1 MQSFQ
6 EQDYTKRF
14 DLSLW
19 RKLIK
24 VAKPYHK
31 NLIAVVLFMAVS
43 AIIDVIMPNMNAY
56 AIDVFIA
63 NHSTAGLVGF
73 VVAYALLTA
82 VQVATIFG
90 FLRQCGI
97 VETGTCYLIRKL
109 GFQKLQELPFSY
121 YDRMPVG
128 YLMSR
133 LTNDTQRLADTIGW
147 SLVDLCWG
155 AVYLVACAV
164 RMLTINWR
172 LGLIVMLVLPPLAVI
187 SWKFQKAILAAYRQV
202 RKNNSQITA
211 GFNEGINGA
220 KTTKT
225 LVREE
230 LNIQEFE
237 TVSASM
243 RSASIR
249 AATLSNLF
257 LPIVVSLGSLATAYA
272 LWQGGN
278 SVIGGTHVFGVAM
291 TVGTL
296 TMFINYTVSFFQ
308 PVRDIARIFA
318 ELQSAQAAAERVISL
333 LETEPD
339 IVDSP
344 EVVAQ
349 YGDNFHPKTEN
360 WPKLIGD
367 IDFEDVTFRY
377 KEGEKVLEHFNLHI
391 QHGQTIALVGETG
404 SGKSTITKLLL
415 KYYEPESGTISVGG
429 VDLDEYSN
437 ASVRRAI
444 AYVPQNVELFSKTIY
459 DNIRVSRMDATMDEV
474 KEAAKKADAHDFIRH
489 LPLQYNTYLEEA
501 GNGLSGGEKQR
512 IALARAFLK
521 DSNLYILDEST
532 SNLDFAT
539 ENLIFNMIYDQ
550 LADRS
555 MLIVAHRLSTVRDCD
570 MILVMDHGQIVERG
584 THDELLAK
592 QGAYSRLYLHNTASE
607 KWQFLN
613 SYKDGVITADTAGR
627 YLLTNQNLRFGDI
640 NWTFFIAGGVVVI
653 LIAIAY
659 IVLKK
664 RYWFW

>member
-404 SGKSTITKLLL
+404 SGKSTIVNLLCRFYDL
-415 KYYEPESGTISVGG
+415 RSGSITLTDESGVKHDITDVTLHSLRSQMGIMLQDSFIFSGTI
-429 VDLDEYSN
+429 L
-437 ASVRRAI
+437 
-444 AYVPQNVELFSKTIY
+444 
-459 DNIRVSRMDATMDEV
+459 DNIRYGRLDATDEEV
-474 KEAAKKADAHDFIRH
+474 IAAAKAANADHFIRT
-489 LPLQYNTYLEEA
+489 LP
-501 GNGLSGGEKQR
+501 GGYQMELNEDASNVSQGQKQLLT
-512 IALARAFLK
+512 IARAILA
-521 DSNLYILDEST
+521 DNRILILDEAT
-532 SNLDFAT
+532 SSVDTRTEQRIQTAMDNLMRGRTSF
-539 ENLIFNMIYDQ
+539 II
-550 LADRS
+550 
-555 MLIVAHRLSTVRDCD
+555 AHRLSTIKDAD
-570 MILVMDHGQIVERG
+570 LILVMRDGDIVEQG
-584 THDELLAK
+584 THDQLLETGGFYAD
-592 QGAYSRLYLHNTASE
+592 LYNS
-607 KWQFLN
+607 QFE
-613 SYKDGVITADTAGR
+613 D
-627 YLLTNQNLRFGDI
+627 
-640 NWTFFIAGGVVVI
+640 VVD
-653 LIAIAY
+653 
-659 IVLKK
+659 
-664 RYWFW
+664 

>member
-404 SGKSTITKLLL
+404 SGKSTIVNLVCRF
-415 KYYEPESGTISVGG
+415 YEPTEGKILIDGADYRTRSQLWLQSNLGYVLQSPHLFSGTV
-429 VDLDEYSN
+429 
-437 ASVRRAI
+437 A
-444 AYVPQNVELFSKTIY
+444 
-459 DNIRVSRMDATMDEV
+459 DNIRYGRPDATDEEV
-474 KEAAKKADAHDFIRH
+474 IEAAKQAEIYADIQAMPKGF
-489 LPLQYNTYLEEA
+489 QTYVGERGTL
-501 GNGLSGGEKQR
+501 LSGGQKQR
-512 IALARAFLK
+512 VAIARMLMQQAPIMVFD
-521 DSNLYILDEST
+521 DSLSAVDAETDAKIRTALRDTLHSATVLLISHRVTTLMQADRILV
-532 SNLDFAT
+532 LDGGRVSALGT
-539 ENLIFNMIYDQ
+539 HRELIQQPGIYRDIYDIQ
-550 LADRS
+550 MRSDDR
-555 MLIVAHRLSTVRDCD
+555 A
-570 MILVMDHGQIVERG
+570 LVE
-584 THDELLAK
+584 E
-592 QGAYSRLYLHNTASE
+592 
-607 KWQFLN
+607 
-613 SYKDGVITADTAGR
+613 
-627 YLLTNQNLRFGDI
+627 
-640 NWTFFIAGGVVVI
+640 GGN
-653 LIAIAY
+653 A
-659 IVLKK
+659 
-664 RYWFW
+664 